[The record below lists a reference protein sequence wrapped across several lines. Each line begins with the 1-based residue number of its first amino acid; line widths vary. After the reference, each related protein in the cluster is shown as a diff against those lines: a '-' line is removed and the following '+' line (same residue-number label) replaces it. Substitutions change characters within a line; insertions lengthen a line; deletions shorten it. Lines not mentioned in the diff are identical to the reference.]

1 MANLQIK
8 YVKRYADRHGRVRYY
23 FRRPGYPS
31 ATLPDLEDPS
41 FLAAY
46 AAANGRPKLGAGE
59 KSHKSHRAKSFDALF
74 DAYFA
79 SRDFTALA
87 EHTQRSYRSNVS
99 HFLTHFGTRDC
110 TTFSRPALE
119 SYLDLRSD
127 EPGAASNFLKRMK
140 QVLNFGVQR
149 QILTTN
155 VARDV
160 KFDKPKT
167 DGFPAWTE
175 DDVAAYEKRWPIG
188 TKERLAFAL
197 FLYTGQRRSD
207 VVRMGPQHVKKGR
220 IEVTQAKGG
229 KTLLIPLHP
238 ALKDMVKDLEGETFL
253 LTEYGKPFTKAGFG
267 SWFAERCEAA
277 GVHKRAHGLRKAI
290 SRRLAEAGCTAYEII
305 AITGHSSAKEAEPY
319 TRAVDQQRMADAAM
333 KKVKNV

>member
-1 MANLQIK
+1 MATLQIR
-8 YVKRYADRHGRVRYY
+8 YVKRYADRHGRIRYY
-23 FRRPGYPS
+23 YRRPGYPS
-31 ATLPDLEDPS
+31 APLPDIEDPG

-46 AAANGRPKLGAGE
+46 AAASGQARLGASRPGT
-59 KSHKSHRAKSFDALF
+59 RKSFDALF
-74 DAYFA
+74 DAYFG
-79 SRDFTALA
+79 SREFTALA
-87 EHTQRSYRSNVS
+87 THTQRSYKSTVR
-99 HFLTHFGTRDC
+99 HFLEHFGTRDC
-110 TTFSRPALE
+110 TLFTRPALE

-140 QVLNFGVQR
+140 QVLDFGVQR
-149 QILTTN
+149 QILTHN

-160 KFDKPKT
+160 KFEKPKT

-175 DDVAAYEKRWPIG
+175 VDVAAYEKRWPTG

-197 FLYTGQRRSD
+197 LLYTGQRRSD
-207 VVRMGPQHVKKGR
+207 VVRMGPQHVTDGR

-229 KTLLIPLHP
+229 KTLSIPIHP
-238 ALKDMVKDLEGETFL
+238 ALKPLIAGCNTDTFL
-253 LTEYGKPFTKAGFG
+253 VTQYGQAFTKAGFG
-267 SWFAERCEAA
+267 AWFAERCDAA

-319 TRAVDQQRMADAAM
+319 TRAVDQQRLADAAM
-333 KKVKNV
+333 QKVRNV

>member
-1 MANLQIK
+1 MATLQIK

-31 ATLPDLEDPS
+31 ATLPDLEDPG

-46 AAANGRPKLGAGE
+46 AAASSRARRGAT
-59 KSHKSHRAKSFDALF
+59 SPNTRKSFDALF

-87 EHTQRSYRSNVS
+87 AHTQRSYRSNVS
-99 HFLTHFGTRDC
+99 HFLEHFGTRDC
-110 TTFSRPALE
+110 TLFSRPALE

-140 QVLNFGVQR
+140 QVLDFGVQR
-149 QILTTN
+149 QMLTTN

-175 DDVAAYEKRWPIG
+175 ADVTAYEKRWPTG
-188 TKERLAFAL
+188 TKERLALAL

-207 VVRMGPQHVKKGR
+207 VVRMGPQHVTDGR

-229 KTLLIPLHP
+229 KTLMIPLHP
-238 ALKDMVKDLEGETFL
+238 ALKALIAGCNTDTFL
-253 LTEYGKPFTKAGFG
+253 VTDYGEAFSKAGFG
-267 SWFAERCEAA
+267 AWFATRCEAA

-319 TRAVDQQRMADAAM
+319 TRSVDQQRMADAAM
-333 KKVKNV
+333 EKVRNV

>member
-1 MANLQIK
+1 MASLKIK
-8 YVKRYADRHGRVRYY
+8 FVKRYADRHGKVRYY

-31 ATLPDLEDPS
+31 AALPDLEDPG

-46 AAANGRPKLGAGE
+46 AAANARPKQGKPLPG
-59 KSHKSHRAKSFDALF
+59 KTKSFNALF

-79 SRDFTALA
+79 SRKFTDLA
-87 EHTQRSYRSNVS
+87 EHTQRAYRSNVS
-99 HFLTHFGTRDC
+99 HFLTHFGDRDC
-110 TTFSRPALE
+110 TLFSRPALE

-140 QVLNFGVQR
+140 QVLDFGVQR
-149 QILTTN
+149 EILETN

-160 KFDKPKT
+160 TFSRPKT

-175 DDVAAYEKRWPIG
+175 ADVAAFEKRWPIG

-197 FLYTGQRRSD
+197 LLYTGQRRSD
-207 VVRMGPQHVKKGR
+207 VVRMGPQHVREGR

-229 KTLLIPLHP
+229 KTLMIPLHP
-238 ALKDMVKDLEGETFL
+238 ALKALIAGCNGDTFL
-253 LTEYGKPFTKAGFG
+253 VTEYGHAFSKAGFG
-267 SWFAERCEAA
+267 AWFASRCEAA
-277 GVHKRAHGLRKAI
+277 GIHKRAHGLRKAI

-333 KKVKNV
+333 EKVRNV